1 MACIFFLIAS
11 ILLLLLLERWWVEA
25 SFRSTDSEE
34 NFFRSK
40 DSEENLQI
48 LLWHCKT
55 RDSHA
60 PALPVVIPG
69 FAQLSTQIIKGS
81 KRYVESKVCS
91 WIRFFTWC
99 HPSTWSIPVFIHIF
113 VPILVLFIHNACLPI
128 FALVSDF
135 YFISCFFN
143 KMWLLKEI
151 VHFAFQLLEMPSSQ
165 SMYEGTKPEL
175 VVQGVQ

>member
-40 DSEENLQI
+40 DLEENLQI

-60 PALPVVIPG
+60 PALPVLIPG
-69 FAQLSTQIIKGS
+69 SAQLSTQIITGS
-81 KRYVESKVCS
+81 KRDVESK
-91 WIRFFTWC
+91 FLFLNT
-99 HPSTWSIPVFIHIF
+99 IF
-113 VPILVLFIHNACLPI
+113 H
-128 FALVSDF
+128 LVSPFNLVHSSFHSYICSNLCSFSSIMLVFQFLLLFLIFTSYPVSSTRCDF
-135 YFISCFFN
+135 WR
-143 KMWLLKEI
+143 K
-151 VHFAFQLLEMPSSQ
+151 
-165 SMYEGTKPEL
+165 
-175 VVQGVQ
+175 